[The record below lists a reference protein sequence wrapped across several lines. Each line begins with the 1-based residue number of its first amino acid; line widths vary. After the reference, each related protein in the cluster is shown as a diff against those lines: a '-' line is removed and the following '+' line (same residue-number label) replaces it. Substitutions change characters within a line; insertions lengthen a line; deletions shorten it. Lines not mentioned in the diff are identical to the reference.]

1 MSIIKSIFVF
11 FVALILFLILGL
23 LISGIF
29 TGFRYFTLPYTQF
42 NSNVNR
48 ASGIIEKVNNPDLCL
63 AINKE
68 YQELKAEI
76 SQTENVK
83 LPSAKTQLDDLKKSL
98 PADRTQ
104 WDFQTGQVFNQQ
116 QNQYTGLIQYLADLK
131 AKYNSFQARQD
142 VQPCK
147 DSLPTFTPIR

>member
-11 FVALILFLILGL
+11 FAGLISFLLLGL

-48 ASGIIEKVNNPDLCL
+48 AEGIIKNVNDPDRCL
-63 AINKE
+63 AINKQF
-68 YQELKAEI
+68 QELKAEI
-76 SQTENVK
+76 DQIQNVQIITAQTAVDNFK
-83 LPSAKTQLDDLKKSL
+83 KGLPE
-98 PADRTQ
+98 DRTKWAFPDSQ
-104 WDFQTGQVFNQQ
+104 AFNQVQSQLTGQQ
-116 QNQYTGLIQYLADLK
+116 QYLSTLK
-131 AKYNSFQARQD
+131 AKYNSFTTRPD

-147 DSLPTFTPIR
+147 DLLPTFIPLT